1 MSFGVF
7 VGAGASIGCVPC
19 VSGIIIRRLLHDTFL
34 NFASIVDEVSW
45 ADEGVLFS
53 ADFEDCEVDAGGAS
67 GDDGE
72 FGAAVSPVENFNSF
86 GLQFSDDVFHGFQQ
100 PGGVAEV
107 ASFDATD
114 EWFPAGGFG
123 HGAECGDDTA
133 LHTFKDGALLAEGQR
148 WLLLIDGGINGEW
161 DGLQSEFGG
170 GAADAVAAD
179 EAGGGVSGVVGG
191 AGSGSGIAMGN
202 DDFVSVILQ
211 FASACHGD
219 EQVFSPE
226 RVGGMYDDRPGRGLS
241 RGGGLR
247 ELQSVFAIH
256 MRLLLSLPGHNRNLR
271 RLLRCC
277 R

>member
-7 VGAGASIGCVPC
+7 VGAWSSVGGVPIGSELV
-19 VSGIIIRRLLHDTFL
+19 IRRLLHDTFL
-34 NFASIVDEVSW
+34 NFASIVDEVSG

-53 ADFEDCEVDAGGAS
+53 ADFEDCEVDASGAS

-100 PGGVAEV
+100 SGGVAEV

-170 GAADAVAAD
+170 GAADAVATD

-256 MRLLLSLPGHNRNLR
+256 MRLLLSLPGHNRILR